1 MGQIHLRVVG
11 NFCKQNNIT
20 AAHFLFAK
28 RFHSPKTDRKFRSP
42 DVVLGDLRGFTG
54 FIDFLTLL
62 PSYVFVDNSHCDKSG
77 LRLIFIRTK

>member
-1 MGQIHLRVVG
+1 MGQIHLRVVC

-54 FIDFLTLL
+54 FIDFLEQ
-62 PSYVFVDNSHCDKSG
+62 PQ
-77 LRLIFIRTK
+77 IFPVVLFGGIYARAQLEY